1 MQIIDL
7 SLPLYNKMPVY
18 PGDPEVKIEQ
28 IHSLE
33 KEGWRLRKLEIN
45 SHLGTHINIPSHM
58 VKDGKTLDDLS
69 LSNYCGQT
77 VVYQEGMKIKTGSG
91 LIFSNRNIDEK
102 LMLLIIKSKSKFVG
116 LSAKFEFNIE
126 IEKKLLK
133 AGIISYENLA
143 NTEKL
148 PKNKK
153 FMFYGFPLR
162 IKGGDGSP
170 VRALAVIK

>member
-7 SLPLYNKMPVY
+7 SLPIYNKMPVY

-33 KEGWRLRKLEIN
+33 KEGWRLRKLEIS

-69 LSNYCGQT
+69 LDNYCGLT
-77 VVYQEGMKIKTGSG
+77 AVYQEEMKMKIGGG
-91 LIFSNRNIDEK
+91 LIFSDRNIDEK
-102 LMLLIIKSKSKFVG
+102 LMSLIMKSKPKFIG
-116 LSAKFEFNIE
+116 LSVKFEFDIE
-126 IEKKLLK
+126 IEKQLLK
-133 AGIISYENLA
+133 HDIVSYENLVD
-143 NTEKL
+143 TEKL
-148 PKNKK
+148 PRNKQ
-153 FMFYGFPLR
+153 FMFYGFPLK

-170 VRALAVIK
+170 VRAVAVIK